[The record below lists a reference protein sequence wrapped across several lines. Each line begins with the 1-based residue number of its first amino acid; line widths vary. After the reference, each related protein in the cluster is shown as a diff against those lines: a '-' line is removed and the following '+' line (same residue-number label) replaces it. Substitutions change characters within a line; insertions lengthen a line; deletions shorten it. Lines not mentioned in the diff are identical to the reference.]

1 MADEQKTEQEQQPVE
16 NQVDETVETN
26 IEEEKVYNL
35 KQSDLEKLIQKRVGH
50 VTKNFEK
57 KYAGIDPEQAR
68 KLLEEKENKEMEDQ
82 KARGE
87 FEKILKEQAEK
98 SNKEIAGLRSEIEK
112 VKVDGALLNAASKN
126 QAINPDQVKDLLKGN
141 VKLTDDGKVEILAEN
156 KQPIYNKDGDLKSID
171 EYVKDFITENP
182 HFQTATPS
190 GSGSK
195 ANLGKVNAK
204 PFNIADLDM
213 TKPEDRK
220 QYAEYKRVRDREP
233 TVINL
238 TKS

>member
-16 NQVDETVETN
+16 NKVETTVE
-26 IEEEKVYNL
+26 EKEPMVSQAEVDKIVERRL
-35 KQSDLEKLIQKRVGH
+35 AREKSKY
-50 VTKNFEK
+50 EK
-57 KYAGIDPEQAR
+57 MYSGIDPEQAR
-68 KLLEEKENKEMEDQ
+68 KLLEEKENKQMEDQ

-112 VKVDGALLNAASKN
+112 VKVDGALVTAASKN
-126 QAINPDQVKDLLKGN
+126 QAINPEQVKDLLKGK

-156 KQPIYNKDGDLKSID
+156 KQPMYNKDGDLKSID

-195 ANLGKVNAK
+195 ANLGKVDAK
-204 PFNIADLDM
+204 PFNLADLDM

-220 QYAEYKRVRDREP
+220 QYAEYKKVRDREP

>member
-16 NQVDETVETN
+16 NKVE
-26 IEEEKVYNL
+26 EVVEEKEPMIS
-35 KQSDLEKLIQKRVGH
+35 QSEVDKIIDKRLARERQKYEKM
-50 VTKNFEK
+50 
-57 KYAGIDPEQAR
+57 YSGIDPEQAR
-68 KLLEEKENKEMEDQ
+68 KLLEEKENKEIEDQ

-98 SNKEIAGLRSEIEK
+98 SNKEISGLRSEIEK

-126 QAINPDQVKDLLKGN
+126 SAINPEQVKDLLKSN
-141 VKLTDDGKVEILAEN
+141 VKLNEDGKVEILAEN
-156 KQPIYNKDGDLKSID
+156 KQPMYNKDGDLKSID
-171 EYVKDFITENP
+171 EYVKDFITDNP

-195 ANLGKVNAK
+195 ANLGKVDAK
-204 PFNIADLDM
+204 PFNLADLDM

-220 QYAEYKRVRDREP
+220 QYAEYRRARDSKP
-233 TVINL
+233 TVIDL
-238 TKS
+238 TNK

>member
-16 NQVDETVETN
+16 NKVE
-26 IEEEKVYNL
+26 EVVEEKEPMVS
-35 KQSDLEKLIQKRVGH
+35 QSEVDKIVERRLAREKSKY
-50 VTKNFEK
+50 EK
-57 KYAGIDPEQAR
+57 MYSGIDPEQAR
-68 KLLEEKENKEMEDQ
+68 KLLQEKENKEIEDQ

-126 QAINPDQVKDLLKGN
+126 SAINPEQVKDLLKGN

-156 KQPIYNKDGDLKSID
+156 KQPMYNKDGDLKSID
-171 EYVKDFITENP
+171 EYVKDFITDNP

-195 ANLGKVNAK
+195 ANLGKVDAK
-204 PFNIADLDM
+204 PNNLADLDM

-220 QYAEYKRVRDREP
+220 QYAEYRKARDKNI
-233 TVINL
+233 VINL

>member
-1 MADEQKTEQEQQPVE
+1 MSDEQKTEQEQQPVE
-16 NQVDETVETN
+16 NKVEEVVEDKEPMVSQAEVDKIIDKRLARERQKY
-26 IEEEKVYNL
+26 EKMY
-35 KQSDLEKLIQKRVGH
+35 S
-50 VTKNFEK
+50 
-57 KYAGIDPEQAR
+57 GIDPEQAR
-68 KLLEEKENKEMEDQ
+68 KLLEEKENKEIEDQ

-98 SNKEIAGLRSEIEK
+98 SNKEISGLRSEIEK

-126 QAINPDQVKDLLKGN
+126 SAINPEQVKDLLKSN
-141 VKLTDDGKVEILAEN
+141 VKLNEDGKVEILAEN

-195 ANLGKVNAK
+195 ANLGKVDAK
-204 PFNIADLDM
+204 PFNLADLDM

-220 QYAEYKRVRDREP
+220 QYAEYRRARDSKP
-233 TVINL
+233 TVIDL
-238 TKS
+238 TNK

>member
-16 NQVDETVETN
+16 NKVE
-26 IEEEKVYNL
+26 EVVEEKEPMVS
-35 KQSDLEKLIQKRVGH
+35 QSEVDKIVERRLAREKSKY
-50 VTKNFEK
+50 EK
-57 KYAGIDPEQAR
+57 MYSGIDPEQAR
-68 KLLEEKENKEMEDQ
+68 KLLQEKENKEMEDQ

-126 QAINPDQVKDLLKGN
+126 SAINPEQVKDLLKGN

-156 KQPIYNKDGDLKSID
+156 KQPMYNKDGDLKSID
-171 EYVKDFITENP
+171 EYVKDFITDNP

-195 ANLGKVNAK
+195 ANLGKVDAK
-204 PFNIADLDM
+204 PFNLADLDM

-220 QYAEYKRVRDREP
+220 QYAEYRKARDKNI
-233 TVINL
+233 VIDL
-238 TKS
+238 TRS

>member
-16 NQVDETVETN
+16 NKVE
-26 IEEEKVYNL
+26 EVVEEKEPMVS
-35 KQSDLEKLIQKRVGH
+35 QSEVDKIIDKRLARERQKYEKM
-50 VTKNFEK
+50 
-57 KYAGIDPEQAR
+57 YSGIDPEQAR
-68 KLLEEKENKEMEDQ
+68 KLLEEKENKQMEDQ

-98 SNKEIAGLRSEIEK
+98 SNKEISGLRSEIEK

-126 QAINPDQVKDLLKGN
+126 SAVNPEQVKDLLKSN
-141 VKLTDDGKVEILAEN
+141 VKLTQDGKVEILAEN
-156 KQPIYNKDGDLKSID
+156 NQPIYNKDGDLKSID

-182 HFQTATPS
+182 HFQSATPS

-195 ANLGKVNAK
+195 ANLGKVDAK
-204 PFNIADLDM
+204 PFNLADLDM

-220 QYAEYKRVRDREP
+220 QYAEYKRVRDRVP

>member
-16 NQVDETVETN
+16 NKVEEVVGEKEPMISQSEVDKIIDKRLARERQKY
-26 IEEEKVYNL
+26 EKMY
-35 KQSDLEKLIQKRVGH
+35 S
-50 VTKNFEK
+50 
-57 KYAGIDPEQAR
+57 GIDPEEAK
-68 KLLEEKENKEMEDQ
+68 KLLEEKENKQIEEQ

-98 SNKEIAGLRSEIEK
+98 SNKEISGLRSEIEK

-126 QAINPDQVKDLLKGN
+126 SAINPEQVKDLLKGK
-141 VKLTDDGKVEILAEN
+141 VKLTEDGKVEILAEN

-182 HFQTATPS
+182 HFQLATPS

-195 ANLGKVNAK
+195 ANLGKVDAK
-204 PFNIADLDM
+204 PFNLADLDM

-220 QYAEYKRVRDREP
+220 QYAEYRRARDSKP
-233 TVINL
+233 TVIDL
-238 TKS
+238 TNK

>member
-1 MADEQKTEQEQQPVE
+1 MADEQKAEQEQQPVE
-16 NQVDETVETN
+16 NNVETTVE
-26 IEEEKVYNL
+26 EKEPMVS
-35 KQSDLEKLIQKRVGH
+35 QSEVDKIVERRLAREKSKY
-50 VTKNFEK
+50 EK
-57 KYAGIDPEQAR
+57 MYSGIDPEQAR
-68 KLLEEKENKEMEDQ
+68 KLLQEKENKEIEDQ

-112 VKVDGALLNAASKN
+112 VKVDGALVTAASKN
-126 QAINPDQVKDLLKGN
+126 QAINPEQVKDLLKGN

-156 KQPIYNKDGDLKSID
+156 KQPMYNKDGDLKSID

-195 ANLGKVNAK
+195 ANLGKVDAK

-213 TKPEDRK
+213 SKAEDRK
-220 QYAEYKRVRDREP
+220 AYADYRKNRDSKP
-233 TVINL
+233 AIINR
-238 TKS
+238 

>member
-16 NQVDETVETN
+16 NKVE
-26 IEEEKVYNL
+26 EVVEEKEPMIS
-35 KQSDLEKLIQKRVGH
+35 QSEVDKIIDKRLARERQKYEKM
-50 VTKNFEK
+50 
-57 KYAGIDPEQAR
+57 YSGIDPEQAR
-68 KLLEEKENKEMEDQ
+68 KLLEEKENKEIEDQ

-98 SNKEIAGLRSEIEK
+98 SNKEISGLRSEIEK

-126 QAINPDQVKDLLKGN
+126 SAINPEQVKDLLKGN

-195 ANLGKVNAK
+195 ANLGKVDAK
-204 PFNIADLDM
+204 PFNLADLDM

-220 QYAEYKRVRDREP
+220 QYAEYRRARDSKP
-233 TVINL
+233 TVIDL
-238 TKS
+238 TNK

>member
-16 NQVDETVETN
+16 NKVEEVVEDKEPMVSQAEVDKIIDKRLARERQKY
-26 IEEEKVYNL
+26 EKMY
-35 KQSDLEKLIQKRVGH
+35 S
-50 VTKNFEK
+50 
-57 KYAGIDPEQAR
+57 GIDPEQAR
-68 KLLEEKENKEMEDQ
+68 KLLEEKENKEIEDQ

-98 SNKEIAGLRSEIEK
+98 SNKEISGLRSEIEK

-126 QAINPDQVKDLLKGN
+126 SAINPEQVKDLLKSN
-141 VKLTDDGKVEILAEN
+141 VKLNEDGKVEILAEN

-195 ANLGKVNAK
+195 ANLGKVDAK
-204 PFNIADLDM
+204 PFNLADLDM

-220 QYAEYKRVRDREP
+220 QYAEYRRARDSKP
-233 TVINL
+233 TVIDL
-238 TKS
+238 TNK

>member
-1 MADEQKTEQEQQPVE
+1 MVDDQKTEQQQQPVE
-16 NQVDETVETN
+16 TKVDETVETN

-68 KLLEEKENKEMEDQ
+68 KLLEEKENKEIEDQ

-126 QAINPDQVKDLLKGN
+126 SAINPEQVKDLLKGN

-156 KQPIYNKDGDLKSID
+156 KQPMYNKDGDLKSID
-171 EYVKDFITENP
+171 EYVKDFITDNP

-195 ANLGKVNAK
+195 ANLGKVDAK
-204 PFNIADLDM
+204 PFNLADLDM

-220 QYAEYKRVRDREP
+220 QYAEYKKARDKNI
-233 TVINL
+233 VIDL
-238 TKS
+238 TRS

>member
-16 NQVDETVETN
+16 NKVEEV
-26 IEEEKVYNL
+26 IEEKEPMVSQSEVDKIVERRLAREKSKY
-35 KQSDLEKLIQKRVGH
+35 EKM
-50 VTKNFEK
+50 
-57 KYAGIDPEQAR
+57 YSGIDPEQAR
-68 KLLEEKENKEMEDQ
+68 KLLQEKENKEMEDQ

-126 QAINPDQVKDLLKGN
+126 LAINPEQVKDLLKGN

-156 KQPIYNKDGDLKSID
+156 KQPMYNKDGDLKSID
-171 EYVKDFITENP
+171 EYVKDFITDNP

-195 ANLGKVNAK
+195 ANLGKVDAK
-204 PFNIADLDM
+204 PFNLADLDM

-220 QYAEYKRVRDREP
+220 QYAEYKKVRDREP

>member
-16 NQVDETVETN
+16 NKVE
-26 IEEEKVYNL
+26 EVVEEKEPMVS
-35 KQSDLEKLIQKRVGH
+35 QSEVDKIVERRLAREKSKY
-50 VTKNFEK
+50 EK
-57 KYAGIDPEQAR
+57 MYSGIDPEQAR
-68 KLLEEKENKEMEDQ
+68 KLLQEKENKEMEDQ

-126 QAINPDQVKDLLKGN
+126 SAINPEQVKDLLKGN

-156 KQPIYNKDGDLKSID
+156 KQPMYNKDGDLKSID

-190 GSGSK
+190 GSGSQ
-195 ANLGKVNAK
+195 ANLGKVDAK
-204 PFNIADLDM
+204 PFNLADLDM

-220 QYAEYKRVRDREP
+220 QYAEYKKARDKNI
-233 TVINL
+233 VIDL
-238 TKS
+238 TRS

>member
-16 NQVDETVETN
+16 NKVE
-26 IEEEKVYNL
+26 EVVEEKEPMVS
-35 KQSDLEKLIQKRVGH
+35 QSEVDKIVERRLAREKSKY
-50 VTKNFEK
+50 EK
-57 KYAGIDPEQAR
+57 MYSGIDPEQAR
-68 KLLEEKENKEMEDQ
+68 KLLQEKENKEMEDQ

-126 QAINPDQVKDLLKGN
+126 SAINPEQVKDLLKGN

-156 KQPIYNKDGDLKSID
+156 KQPMYNKDGDLKSID
-171 EYVKDFITENP
+171 EYVKEFITDNP
-182 HFQTATPS
+182 RFQSATPS

-195 ANLGKVNAK
+195 ANLG
-204 PFNIADLDM
+204 
-213 TKPEDRK
+213 
-220 QYAEYKRVRDREP
+220 
-233 TVINL
+233 
-238 TKS
+238 

>member
-16 NQVDETVETN
+16 NKVEEVVEDKEPMVSQAEVDKIIDKRLARERQKY
-26 IEEEKVYNL
+26 EKMY
-35 KQSDLEKLIQKRVGH
+35 S
-50 VTKNFEK
+50 
-57 KYAGIDPEQAR
+57 GIDPEQAR
-68 KLLEEKENKEMEDQ
+68 KLLEEKENKQMEDQ

-98 SNKEIAGLRSEIEK
+98 SNKEISGLRSEIEK

-126 QAINPDQVKDLLKGN
+126 SAVNPEQVKDLLKSN
-141 VKLTDDGKVEILAEN
+141 VKLTQDGKVEILAEN
-156 KQPIYNKDGDLKSID
+156 NQPIYNKDGDLKSID

-195 ANLGKVNAK
+195 ANLGKVDAK
-204 PFNIADLDM
+204 PFNLADLDM

-220 QYAEYKRVRDREP
+220 QYAEYRRARDSKP
-233 TVINL
+233 TVIDL
-238 TKS
+238 TNK

>member
-16 NQVDETVETN
+16 NKVE
-26 IEEEKVYNL
+26 EVVEEKEPMVS
-35 KQSDLEKLIQKRVGH
+35 QSEVDKIVERRLAREKSKY
-50 VTKNFEK
+50 EK
-57 KYAGIDPEQAR
+57 MYSGIDPEQAR
-68 KLLEEKENKEMEDQ
+68 KLLQEKENKEMEDQ

-98 SNKEIAGLRSEIEK
+98 SNKEIASLRSEIEK

-126 QAINPDQVKDLLKGN
+126 SAINPEQVKDLLKGN
-141 VKLTDDGKVEILAEN
+141 VKLTEDGKVEILAEN
-156 KQPIYNKDGDLKSID
+156 KQPMYNKDGDLKSID
-171 EYVKDFITENP
+171 EYVKDFITDNP

-195 ANLGKVNAK
+195 ANLGKVDAK
-204 PFNIADLDM
+204 PFNLADLDM

-220 QYAEYKRVRDREP
+220 QYAEYKKARDKNI
-233 TVINL
+233 VIDL
-238 TKS
+238 TRS

>member
-16 NQVDETVETN
+16 NKVE
-26 IEEEKVYNL
+26 EVVEEKEPMVS
-35 KQSDLEKLIQKRVGH
+35 QSEVDKIVERRLAREKSKY
-50 VTKNFEK
+50 EK
-57 KYAGIDPEQAR
+57 MYSGIDPEQAR
-68 KLLEEKENKEMEDQ
+68 KLLQEKENKEMEEQ

-98 SNKEIAGLRSEIEK
+98 SNKEIASLRSEIEK

-126 QAINPDQVKDLLKGN
+126 SAINPEQVKDLLKGN

-156 KQPIYNKDGDLKSID
+156 KQPMYNKDGDLKSID
-171 EYVKDFITENP
+171 EYVKDFITDNP

-195 ANLGKVNAK
+195 ANLGKVDAK
-204 PFNIADLDM
+204 PFNLADLDM

-220 QYAEYKRVRDREP
+220 QYAEYRRARDSKP
-233 TVINL
+233 TVIDL
-238 TKS
+238 TNK

>member
-16 NQVDETVETN
+16 NKVE
-26 IEEEKVYNL
+26 EVVEEKEPMVS
-35 KQSDLEKLIQKRVGH
+35 QSEVDKIVERRLAREKSKY
-50 VTKNFEK
+50 EK
-57 KYAGIDPEQAR
+57 MYSGIDPEQAR
-68 KLLEEKENKEMEDQ
+68 KLLQEKENKEMEDQ

-126 QAINPDQVKDLLKGN
+126 SAINPEQVKDLLKGN

-156 KQPIYNKDGDLKSID
+156 KQPMYNKDGDLKSID
-171 EYVKDFITENP
+171 EYVKDFITDNP

-195 ANLGKVNAK
+195 ANLGKVDAK
-204 PFNIADLDM
+204 PFNLADLDM

-220 QYAEYKRVRDREP
+220 QYAEYKRLRDREP

>member
-16 NQVDETVETN
+16 TKADEIVETN

-68 KLLEEKENKEMEDQ
+68 KLLEEKENKEIEDQ

-126 QAINPDQVKDLLKGN
+126 SAINPEQVKDLLKGN

-156 KQPIYNKDGDLKSID
+156 KQPMYNKDGDLKSID
-171 EYVKDFITENP
+171 EYVKDFITDNP

-195 ANLGKVNAK
+195 ANLGKVDAK

-220 QYAEYKRVRDREP
+220 QYAEYKKARDKNI
-233 TVINL
+233 VIDL
-238 TKS
+238 TRS

>member
-16 NQVDETVETN
+16 NKVEEVVEDQEPMVSQAEVDKIIDKRLARERQKY
-26 IEEEKVYNL
+26 EKMY
-35 KQSDLEKLIQKRVGH
+35 S
-50 VTKNFEK
+50 
-57 KYAGIDPEQAR
+57 GIDPEQAR
-68 KLLEEKENKEMEDQ
+68 KLLEEKENKEIEDQ

-98 SNKEIAGLRSEIEK
+98 SNKEIASLRSEIEK

-126 QAINPDQVKDLLKGN
+126 SAINPEQVKDLLKSN
-141 VKLTDDGKVEILAEN
+141 VKLNEDGKVEILAEN

-195 ANLGKVNAK
+195 ANLGKVDAK
-204 PFNIADLDM
+204 PFNLADLDM

-220 QYAEYKRVRDREP
+220 QYAEYRRARDSKP
-233 TVINL
+233 TVIDL
-238 TKS
+238 TNK

>member
-16 NQVDETVETN
+16 NNVETTVE
-26 IEEEKVYNL
+26 EKEPMVS
-35 KQSDLEKLIQKRVGH
+35 QSEVDKIVERRLAREKSKY
-50 VTKNFEK
+50 EK
-57 KYAGIDPEQAR
+57 MYSGIDPEQAR
-68 KLLEEKENKEMEDQ
+68 KLLQEKENKEIEDQ

-112 VKVDGALLNAASKN
+112 VKVDGALVTAASKN
-126 QAINPDQVKDLLKGN
+126 QAINPEQVKDLLKGN

-156 KQPIYNKDGDLKSID
+156 KQPMYNKDGDLKSID

-195 ANLGKVNAK
+195 ANLGKVDAK

-213 TKPEDRK
+213 SKAEDRK
-220 QYAEYKRVRDREP
+220 AYADYRKNRDSKP
-233 TVINL
+233 AIINR
-238 TKS
+238 

>member
-16 NQVDETVETN
+16 NKVE
-26 IEEEKVYNL
+26 EVAEEKEPMVS
-35 KQSDLEKLIQKRVGH
+35 QSEVDKIVERRLAREKSKY
-50 VTKNFEK
+50 EK
-57 KYAGIDPEQAR
+57 MYSGIDPEQAR

-98 SNKEIAGLRSEIEK
+98 SNKEIASLRSEIEK

-126 QAINPDQVKDLLKGN
+126 SAINPEQVKDLLKGN

-156 KQPIYNKDGDLKSID
+156 KQPMYNKDGDLKSID
-171 EYVKDFITENP
+171 EYVKEFITDNP

-190 GSGSK
+190 GSGSQ
-195 ANLGKVNAK
+195 ANLGKVDAK
-204 PFNIADLDM
+204 PFNLADLDM

-220 QYAEYKRVRDREP
+220 QYAEYKKARDKNI
-233 TVINL
+233 VIDL
-238 TKS
+238 TRS

>member
-16 NQVDETVETN
+16 NKVEKV
-26 IEEEKVYNL
+26 IEEKEPMVSQSEVDKIVERRLAREKSKY
-35 KQSDLEKLIQKRVGH
+35 EKM
-50 VTKNFEK
+50 
-57 KYAGIDPEQAR
+57 YSGIDPEQAR
-68 KLLEEKENKEMEDQ
+68 KLLQEKENKEMEDQ

-126 QAINPDQVKDLLKGN
+126 SAINPEQVKDLLKGN

-156 KQPIYNKDGDLKSID
+156 KQPMYNKDGDLKSID
-171 EYVKDFITENP
+171 EYVKDFITDNP

-195 ANLGKVNAK
+195 ANLGKVDAK
-204 PFNIADLDM
+204 PFNLADLDM

-220 QYAEYKRVRDREP
+220 QYAEYKKARDKNI
-233 TVINL
+233 VIDL
-238 TKS
+238 TRS

>member
-16 NQVDETVETN
+16 TKVDETVETN

-68 KLLEEKENKEMEDQ
+68 KLLEEKENKEIEDQ

-126 QAINPDQVKDLLKGN
+126 SAINPEQVKDLLKGN

-156 KQPIYNKDGDLKSID
+156 KQPMYNKDGDLKSID
-171 EYVKDFITENP
+171 EYVKEFITDNP
-182 HFQTATPS
+182 HFQSATPS
-190 GSGSK
+190 GSGSQ
-195 ANLGKVNAK
+195 ANLGKVDAK
-204 PFNIADLDM
+204 PFNLADLDM
-213 TKPEDRK
+213 TNPEDRK
-220 QYAEYKRVRDREP
+220 QYAEYKKERDKNR
-233 TVINL
+233 L
-238 TKS
+238 LK

>member
-16 NQVDETVETN
+16 NKVEEV
-26 IEEEKVYNL
+26 IEEKEPMVSQSEVDKIVERRLAREKSKY
-35 KQSDLEKLIQKRVGH
+35 EKM
-50 VTKNFEK
+50 
-57 KYAGIDPEQAR
+57 YSGIDPEQAR
-68 KLLEEKENKEMEDQ
+68 KLLEEKENKQMEDQ

-87 FEKILKEQAEK
+87 FEKILKEQADK

-126 QAINPDQVKDLLKGN
+126 SAINPEQVKDLLKGN

-171 EYVKDFITENP
+171 EYVKDFITDNP

-195 ANLGKVNAK
+195 ANLGKVDAK
-204 PFNIADLDM
+204 PFNLADLDM

-220 QYAEYKRVRDREP
+220 QYAEYKRERDKNI
-233 TVINL
+233 VIDL
-238 TKS
+238 TRS

>member
-16 NQVDETVETN
+16 TKVDETVETN

-68 KLLEEKENKEMEDQ
+68 KLLEEKENKEIEDQ

-98 SNKEIAGLRSEIEK
+98 SNKEIASLRSEIEK

-126 QAINPDQVKDLLKGN
+126 SAINPEQVKDLLKGFAST
-141 VKLTDDGKVEILAEN
+141 LPRFALLPDPDGVA
-156 KQPIYNKDGDLKSID
+156 
-171 EYVKDFITENP
+171 V
-182 HFQTATPS
+182 
-190 GSGSK
+190 
-195 ANLGKVNAK
+195 
-204 PFNIADLDM
+204 
-213 TKPEDRK
+213 
-220 QYAEYKRVRDREP
+220 
-233 TVINL
+233 
-238 TKS
+238 

>member
-16 NQVDETVETN
+16 NKVE
-26 IEEEKVYNL
+26 EVVEEKEPMIS
-35 KQSDLEKLIQKRVGH
+35 QSEVDKIIDKRLARERQKYEKM
-50 VTKNFEK
+50 
-57 KYAGIDPEQAR
+57 YSGIDPEQAR
-68 KLLEEKENKEMEDQ
+68 KLLQEKENKEMEDQ

-126 QAINPDQVKDLLKGN
+126 SAINPEQVKDLLKGN

-156 KQPIYNKDGDLKSID
+156 KQPMYNKDGDLKSID
-171 EYVKDFITENP
+171 EYVKDFITDNP

-195 ANLGKVNAK
+195 ANLGKVDAK
-204 PFNIADLDM
+204 PFNLADLDM

-220 QYAEYKRVRDREP
+220 QYAEYRRARDSKP
-233 TVINL
+233 TVIDL
-238 TKS
+238 TNK

>member
-16 NQVDETVETN
+16 NNVETTVE
-26 IEEEKVYNL
+26 EKEPMVSQAEVDKIVERRL
-35 KQSDLEKLIQKRVGH
+35 AREKSKY
-50 VTKNFEK
+50 EK
-57 KYAGIDPEQAR
+57 MYSGIDPEQAR
-68 KLLEEKENKEMEDQ
+68 KLLEEKENKQMEDQ

-112 VKVDGALLNAASKN
+112 VKVDGALVTAASKN
-126 QAINPDQVKDLLKGN
+126 QAINPEQVKDLLKGK

-156 KQPIYNKDGDLKSID
+156 NQPMYNKDGDLKSID

-195 ANLGKVNAK
+195 ANLGKVDAK
-204 PFNIADLDM
+204 PFNLADLDM

-220 QYAEYKRVRDREP
+220 QYAEYKKVRDREP

>member
-16 NQVDETVETN
+16 NKVE
-26 IEEEKVYNL
+26 EVVEEKEPMVS
-35 KQSDLEKLIQKRVGH
+35 QSEVDKIVERRLAREKSKY
-50 VTKNFEK
+50 EK
-57 KYAGIDPEQAR
+57 MYSGIDPEQAR
-68 KLLEEKENKEMEDQ
+68 KLLQEKENKEMEDQ

-98 SNKEIAGLRSEIEK
+98 SNKEIASLRSEIEK

-126 QAINPDQVKDLLKGN
+126 SAINPEQVKDLLKGN

-156 KQPIYNKDGDLKSID
+156 KQPMYNKDGDLKSID
-171 EYVKDFITENP
+171 EYVKDFITDNP

-195 ANLGKVNAK
+195 ANLGKVDAK
-204 PFNIADLDM
+204 PFNLADLDM

-220 QYAEYKRVRDREP
+220 QYAEYKRERDKNI
-233 TVINL
+233 VIDL
-238 TKS
+238 TRS

>member
-16 NQVDETVETN
+16 NKVE
-26 IEEEKVYNL
+26 EVVEEKEPMVS
-35 KQSDLEKLIQKRVGH
+35 QSEVDKIVERRLAREKSKY
-50 VTKNFEK
+50 EK
-57 KYAGIDPEQAR
+57 MYSGIDPEQAR
-68 KLLEEKENKEMEDQ
+68 KLLEEKENKQMEDQ

-98 SNKEIAGLRSEIEK
+98 SNKEISGLRSEIEK

-126 QAINPDQVKDLLKGN
+126 SAINPEQVKDLLKGN

-156 KQPIYNKDGDLKSID
+156 KQPMYNKDGDLKSID
-171 EYVKDFITENP
+171 EYVKDFITDNP

-190 GSGSK
+190 GSGSQ
-195 ANLGKVNAK
+195 ANLGKVDAK
-204 PFNIADLDM
+204 PFNLADLDM

-220 QYAEYKRVRDREP
+220 QYAEYKKARDKNI
-233 TVINL
+233 VIDL
-238 TKS
+238 TRS

>member
-16 NQVDETVETN
+16 NKVE
-26 IEEEKVYNL
+26 EVAEEKEPMVS
-35 KQSDLEKLIQKRVGH
+35 QSEVDKIVERRLAREKSKY
-50 VTKNFEK
+50 EK
-57 KYAGIDPEQAR
+57 MYSGIDPEQAR

-126 QAINPDQVKDLLKGN
+126 QAINPEQVKDLLKGN

-190 GSGSK
+190 GSGSQ
-195 ANLGKVNAK
+195 ANLGKVDAK
-204 PFNIADLDM
+204 PFNLADLDM

-220 QYAEYKRVRDREP
+220 QYAEYKKARDKNI
-233 TVINL
+233 VIDL
-238 TKS
+238 TRS

>member
-16 NQVDETVETN
+16 NQVEETVETN

-68 KLLEEKENKEMEDQ
+68 KLLEEKENKEIEDQ

-126 QAINPDQVKDLLKGN
+126 QAINPEQVKDLLKGN

>member
-16 NQVDETVETN
+16 NKVE
-26 IEEEKVYNL
+26 EVVEEKEPMIS
-35 KQSDLEKLIQKRVGH
+35 QSEVDKIVERRLAREKSKY
-50 VTKNFEK
+50 EK
-57 KYAGIDPEQAR
+57 MYSGIDPEQAR
-68 KLLEEKENKEMEDQ
+68 KLLQEKENKEMEEQ

-98 SNKEIAGLRSEIEK
+98 SNKEIASLRSEIEK

-126 QAINPDQVKDLLKGN
+126 SAINPEQVKDLLKGN

-156 KQPIYNKDGDLKSID
+156 KQPMYNKDGDLKSID
-171 EYVKDFITENP
+171 EYVKDFITDNP

-195 ANLGKVNAK
+195 ANLGKVDAK
-204 PFNIADLDM
+204 PNNLADLDM

-220 QYAEYKRVRDREP
+220 QYAEYRKARDKNI
-233 TVINL
+233 VINL

>member
-16 NQVDETVETN
+16 NKV
-26 IEEEKVYNL
+26 EKVVED
-35 KQSDLEKLIQKRVGH
+35 KEPMVSQSEVDKIIDKRLARERQKYEKM
-50 VTKNFEK
+50 
-57 KYAGIDPEQAR
+57 YSGIDPEQAR
-68 KLLEEKENKEMEDQ
+68 KLLEEKENKEIEDQ

-98 SNKEIAGLRSEIEK
+98 SNKEISGLRSEIEK

-126 QAINPDQVKDLLKGN
+126 SAINPEQVKDLLKSN
-141 VKLTDDGKVEILAEN
+141 VKLNEDGKVEILAEN
-156 KQPIYNKDGDLKSID
+156 NSPIYNKDGDLKSID

-182 HFQTATPS
+182 HFQLATPS

-195 ANLGKVNAK
+195 ANLGKVDAK
-204 PFNIADLDM
+204 PFNLADLDM

-220 QYAEYKRVRDREP
+220 QYAEYRRARDSKP
-233 TVINL
+233 TVIDL
-238 TKS
+238 TNK

>member
-16 NQVDETVETN
+16 NKVE
-26 IEEEKVYNL
+26 EVVEEKEPMVS
-35 KQSDLEKLIQKRVGH
+35 QSEVDKIVERRLAREKSKY
-50 VTKNFEK
+50 EK
-57 KYAGIDPEQAR
+57 MYSGIDPEQAR
-68 KLLEEKENKEMEDQ
+68 KLLQEKENKEIEDQ

-126 QAINPDQVKDLLKGN
+126 SAINPEQVKDLLKGN

-156 KQPIYNKDGDLKSID
+156 KQPMYNKDGDLKSID
-171 EYVKDFITENP
+171 EYVKDFITDNP

-195 ANLGKVNAK
+195 ANLGKVDAK
-204 PFNIADLDM
+204 PFNLADLDM

-220 QYAEYKRVRDREP
+220 QYAEYKKARDKNI
-233 TVINL
+233 VIDL
-238 TKS
+238 TRS

>member
-16 NQVDETVETN
+16 NNVETTVE
-26 IEEEKVYNL
+26 EKEPMVSQAEVDKIVERRL
-35 KQSDLEKLIQKRVGH
+35 AREKSKY
-50 VTKNFEK
+50 EK
-57 KYAGIDPEQAR
+57 MYSGIDPEQAR
-68 KLLEEKENKEMEDQ
+68 KLLQEKENKEIEDQ

-98 SNKEIAGLRSEIEK
+98 SNKEIASLRSEIEK
-112 VKVDGALLNAASKN
+112 VKVDGALVTAASKN
-126 QAINPDQVKDLLKGN
+126 QAINPEQVKDLLKGN

-156 KQPIYNKDGDLKSID
+156 KQPMYNKDGDLKSID

-195 ANLGKVNAK
+195 ANLGKVDAK

-213 TKPEDRK
+213 SKAEDRK
-220 QYAEYKRVRDREP
+220 AYADYRKQRDSKP
-233 TVINL
+233 AIINR
-238 TKS
+238 

>member
-16 NQVDETVETN
+16 TKVDETVETN

-68 KLLEEKENKEMEDQ
+68 KLLEEKENKEIEDQ

-126 QAINPDQVKDLLKGN
+126 SAINPEQVKDLLKGN

-156 KQPIYNKDGDLKSID
+156 KQPMYNKDGDLKSID
-171 EYVKDFITENP
+171 EYVKDFITDNP

-195 ANLGKVNAK
+195 ANLGKVDAK
-204 PFNIADLDM
+204 PFNIADLDT

-220 QYAEYKRVRDREP
+220 QYAEYKKARDKNI
-233 TVINL
+233 VIDL
-238 TKS
+238 TRS